1 MKCHFS
7 PHAIVGEYPL
17 NIKEYLNDM
26 KTLVDG
32 ALERYI
38 PSINSYPPDIFNSIR
53 YSLFAGGK
61 RLRPILLMA
70 SAETIGSKR
79 EEVLPFAC
87 AIEMIHTYTLIH
99 DDLPALDNDDFRRG
113 KPTNHKEFGEAI
125 AILTGDALLT
135 MAFEIMSDT
144 RSMPH
149 LNPPLILRAINEVA
163 RGVGPSGTIGGQVVD
178 IESTGKEVDIPTLE
192 YIHTHKTGEM
202 ILAAVRGGAILSNCQ
217 EDELN
222 ALTRYGENIGLAFQV
237 MDDILDVEGESEVIG
252 KTAGSDEKMKK
263 VTYPSIFGI
272 AESKK
277 IASRLID
284 ISIKSLEMFGERA
297 EVLKDISEYIIAR
310 RF

>member
-1 MKCHFS
+1 M
-7 PHAIVGEYPL
+7 
-17 NIKEYLNDM
+17 NIKEYLNNM

-38 PSINSYPPDIFNSIR
+38 PSINSYPPDIFNSIK

-144 RSMPH
+144 RSMPNI
-149 LNPPLILRAINEVA
+149 NPLLILRTINEVA
-163 RGVGPSGTIGGQVVD
+163 RGVGPFGTIGGQVVD

-284 ISIKSLEMFGERA
+284 NSIKSLEMFGERA